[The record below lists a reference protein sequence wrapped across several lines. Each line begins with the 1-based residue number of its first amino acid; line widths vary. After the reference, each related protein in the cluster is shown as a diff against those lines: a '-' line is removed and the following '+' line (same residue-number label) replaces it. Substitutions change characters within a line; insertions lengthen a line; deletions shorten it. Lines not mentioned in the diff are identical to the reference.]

1 MARRNYPWS
10 IPNIKFGQNLL
21 VNVIILIFIAG
32 FYAIMG
38 LMYLITAI
46 IDRIKKRK
54 SKKYA
59 KGRSLIK

>member
-1 MARRNYPWS
+1 MARRNYPWN
-10 IPNIKFGQNLL
+10 IPRIKFGQNLV

-38 LMYLITAI
+38 LMYLIAAI

-54 SKKYA
+54 SKKICKRA
-59 KGRSLIK
+59 